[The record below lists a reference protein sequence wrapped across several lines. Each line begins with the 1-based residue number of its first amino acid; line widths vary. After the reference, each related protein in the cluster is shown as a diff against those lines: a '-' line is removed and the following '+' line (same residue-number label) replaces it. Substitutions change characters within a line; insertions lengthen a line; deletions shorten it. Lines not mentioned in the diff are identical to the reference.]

1 MTTQEADWERD
12 GAGALPPAPPVV
24 APSPPPPVRSAAAP
38 RRTNSRLLI
47 LAVGAVL
54 LSGVVALFAGQSLTR
69 HSQVLAIAR
78 QVQVGSHLS
87 ADDLVAANV
96 TSDPHLS
103 PVMASD
109 EQQVIGLVAQVPLAP
124 GELLTRNAIGAGT
137 GFTAGE
143 VLVALAV
150 KPGQFPER
158 GLTTGQHVLVV
169 ATAGANGGT
178 APAAAVDPSPAAGAS
193 TPAMPG
199 TVTATTGYP
208 ATVAE
213 VGAADVA
220 SQDTVVDVRVAAGQ
234 GAVVANLASTSN
246 VAIILLP
253 AGS

>member
-1 MTTQEADWERD
+1 MTTQAADWERD

-24 APSPPPPVRSAAAP
+24 APSPAPPVRSAAAP

-124 GELLTRNAIGAGT
+124 GELLTRNAIGAGS
-137 GFTAGE
+137 GFTPGE

-158 GLTTGQHVLVV
+158 GLIPGQHVLVV

-178 APAAAVDPSPAAGAS
+178 APAAAVDPSRAAGAS
-193 TPAMPG
+193 MPA

-220 SQDTVVDVRVAAGQ
+220 SRETVVDVRVAAGQ
-234 GAVVANLASTSN
+234 GAVVASLASTSN